1 MSNNYQISVNQLAVF
16 PGLTEAGKR
25 RIIAQQ
31 LVPNTLKVSW
41 YQMPKSCFRRSIQKN
56 GDLQPIYNG
65 IKTLLDR
72 QPSSKHQVQDRKVS
86 IEALERFLSIQLP
99 KIFLDVKFTII
110 KPKTKNIII
119 SDVEV
124 KVAPDVIVSGQL
136 NGKNV
141 IGAVKFHISKNDPFD
156 LNESKRVAST
166 IHRYLVNEFQGDGFN
181 ILPELC
187 CCFDIFSGRII
198 NAKQADITTYEEV
211 ESICREIKNYYEAV
225 A

>member
-1 MSNNYQISVNQLAVF
+1 MMSNYQISVNQMAVF
-16 PGLTEAGKR
+16 PGLTEAGKKR
-25 RIIAQQ
+25 VIAQQ
-31 LVPNTLKVSW
+31 LEPDRLKVSW

-56 GDLQPIYNG
+56 GDLQPIYDG

-72 QPSSKHQVQDRKVS
+72 QPSSKHQIQDRKVS
-86 IEALERFLSIQLP
+86 IEALERFLNLQLP
-99 KIFLDVKFTII
+99 KIFQDVKFTIL

-124 KVAPDVIVSGQL
+124 IVAPDVIVNGHL

-166 IHRYLVNEFQGDGFN
+166 IHRYLVNEFQDDGFN

-187 CCFDIFSGRII
+187 CCFDIFSGRMI
-198 NAKQADITTYEEV
+198 NAKQADSSVKKEV
-211 ESICREIKNYYEAV
+211 DEICSEVKRFWDA